1 MQKKQVLAR
10 FGFVA
15 LSLLLALSL
24 LAIALPEKVQAA
36 STTDPNANFTQYTK
50 NGRVYVSLAAPRE
63 KVKFRVRLRDS
74 TLSQP
79 KYYDVGWLATDQK
92 KAKTANFAI
101 PEALKKTLHIDV
113 CLKNHTTNR
122 LTCHRVYNPGL

>member
-63 KVKFRVRLRDS
+63 KVKFRVRLRD
-74 TLSQP
+74 
-79 KYYDVGWLATDQK
+79 
-92 KAKTANFAI
+92 F
-101 PEALKKTLHIDV
+101 
-113 CLKNHTTNR
+113 HTEPTKV
-122 LTCHRVYNPGL
+122 L